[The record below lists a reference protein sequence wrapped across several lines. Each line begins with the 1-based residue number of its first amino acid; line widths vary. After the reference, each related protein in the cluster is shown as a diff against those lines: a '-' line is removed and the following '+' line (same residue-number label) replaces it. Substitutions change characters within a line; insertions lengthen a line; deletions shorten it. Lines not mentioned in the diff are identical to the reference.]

1 MDVPKDIGAR
11 YLCQAERI
19 LIADRRGAGDS
30 IRAIARRLGR
40 PASTVSREVR
50 GNSDPGAGCYGPYRA
65 QQAAADRRKRPKAR
79 KARVGTRLWDE
90 IRAGIK
96 RHWSPEQTG
105 HRLDA
110 DFPDNGDM
118 HACTE
123 TIYQAIY
130 IQGRGELNRE
140 PMVMNG
146 ERPAEVGDRAVPG
159 HWEGD
164 PVCGRANR
172 TAIGTL
178 VERATRFTIPPA
190 PARRTRRRTRPTS
203 RHPQDARPEQAPA
216 PVLPQR
222 HRPIRLPGGL
232 PRRGRRGTQRPA
244 TKTLGFMKPSEK
256 IIELLD
262 AA

>member
-19 LIADRRGAGDS
+19 LIADRPGAGDS

-50 GNSDPGAGCYGPYRA
+50 RNSDPGAGGYGPYRA

-140 PMVMNG
+140 PMVMTG

-159 HWEGD
+159 HWG
-164 PVCGRANR
+164 GRPGLR
-172 TAIGTL
+172 QGQ
-178 VERATRFTIPPA
+178 
-190 PARRTRRRTRPTS
+190 
-203 RHPQDARPEQAPA
+203 QD
-216 PVLPQR
+216 R
-222 HRPIRLPGGL
+222 HRHA
-232 PRRGRRGTQRPA
+232 RGARHQVHDPA
-244 TKTLGFMKPSEK
+244 CACPTDTTPNTSNKPSSARC
-256 IIELLD
+256 